1 MSNRTK
7 TTLAALGV
15 MSGLVAVDSTISAV
29 TEPTPEID
37 DVAPAA
43 IAAAATGIF
52 AATLQHLNEDEDEED

>member
-1 MSNRTK
+1 
-7 TTLAALGV
+7 